1 MINVLTIN
9 NVITANVFR
18 RVYWVTL
25 VQQLQNVTVIIIVL
39 HANVRRVISEIR
51 LRNVK
56 ELNVHTTWTARQIA
70 CVLTSIV
77 SIHAQNTALHAHQ
90 TPSALSETMPRHV
103 NVQKTSRWEIQ
114 ILTVNVYHHL
124 CLVNQNAKLT
134 WIVPVVLH
142 VSEKNVWI
150 HVMKSN
156 LVQIVPRVQFWTVY
170 QLEQWRVRVPKDGC
184 STKVENAD
192 KVRFCFKSQKY
203 RHYMFF
209 CPNDFSKLLVFL

>member
-9 NVITANVFR
+9 NVTTANVFH

-25 VQQLQNVTVIIIVL
+25 VHQLQNVMVTITVLRV
-39 HANVRRVISEIR
+39 NVRRVTSEIR

-77 SIHAQNTALHAHQ
+77 SIHAQNNTALRAHQ

-103 NVQKTSRWEIQ
+103 DVQKTSRWEIQ
-114 ILTVNVYHHL
+114 ILIVNVYHHL

-142 VSEKNVWI
+142 VSEKNV
-150 HVMKSN
+150 
-156 LVQIVPRVQFWTVY
+156 
-170 QLEQWRVRVPKDGC
+170 
-184 STKVENAD
+184 
-192 KVRFCFKSQKY
+192 
-203 RHYMFF
+203 
-209 CPNDFSKLLVFL
+209 